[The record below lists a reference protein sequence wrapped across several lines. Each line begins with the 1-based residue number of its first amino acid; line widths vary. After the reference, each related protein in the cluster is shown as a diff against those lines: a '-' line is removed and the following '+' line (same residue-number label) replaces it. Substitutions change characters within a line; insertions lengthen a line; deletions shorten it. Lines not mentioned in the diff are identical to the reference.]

1 MERIV
6 FIGSHLGY
14 PMDRTPLGGGAMVG
28 LRLARRWARERA
40 CELTVLGSG
49 PLPPAESGEY
59 VRLPADCVYE
69 PVHLS
74 EFEYAR
80 FCRDFEA
87 ATTDWLLSRRGRFAP
102 GSTCVLVNDVSEGPT
117 LAALAAAGYPI
128 VSIWHVDVVDY
139 FNKLYLRNW
148 VRPERLT
155 RLYERC
161 CRMGI
166 ARAVPDLL
174 RIVFE
179 KQQDTVRYS
188 NRLIVPSRGMAE
200 TLTRCYG
207 GLWPE
212 QALPQRI
219 QVVPWGAFEDEAPG
233 PAPEARIQELRARY
247 GIGPDTAVLMTLSRI
262 SPEKGIHLLLEGLR
276 LLEGDGRLRDRDVVL
291 LVCGDAAF
299 MQGARYMRRVRAAAG
314 KLKRVRVFFPGYLDA
329 AAKKAHFPLAQLF
342 ISPSVHES
350 YGLNVAE
357 AMQAG
362 LAVLASDHY
371 GVREMLDEGCGR
383 AVSYA
388 DLSAAPA
395 RLAEALAGLI
405 SERDKLLAMGRKS
418 RERAEAMP
426 FARAADAILAACR
439 ELWGRPA
446 GPAAIGVGR
455 RQDGG

>member
-1 MERIV
+1 MQRIV

-14 PMDRTPLGGGAMVG
+14 PMERTPLGGGAMVG
-28 LRLARRWARERA
+28 LRLVRHWTRTRA

-49 PLPPAESGEY
+49 PVPPEAVGEY
-59 VRLPADCVYE
+59 VRLPQSCAYD

-87 ATTDWLLSRRGRFAP
+87 ATTAWLLGRRERFDP
-102 GSTCVLVNDVSEGPT
+102 GGTCVLVNDVSEGPT
-117 LAALAAAGYPI
+117 LSALAQAGYPI
-128 VSIWHVDVVDY
+128 VSLWHVDVVDY
-139 FNKLYLRNW
+139 FNKIYLRNL

-161 CRMGI
+161 CRMGMSRI
-166 ARAVPDLL
+166 VPDLL

-188 NRLIVPSRGMAE
+188 DRLIVPSRAMAE
-200 TLTRCYG
+200 TLNRCYR
-207 GLWPE
+207 GLWPDRVLSE
-212 QALPQRI
+212 RLR
-219 QVVPWGAFEDEAPG
+219 VVPWGAFEPEAPG
-233 PAPEARIQELRARY
+233 AVPESRLRELRARY

-276 LLEGDGRLRDRDVVL
+276 LLEQSGRWRDRDVVL

-299 MQGARYMRRVRAAAG
+299 MQGARYLRRVRDAAARIR
-314 KLKRVRVFFPGYLDA
+314 RVRVFFPGYLDA
-329 AAKKAHFPLAQLF
+329 VAKKEHFSLAHLF

-350 YGLNVAE
+350 YGLNVIE

-371 GVREMLDEGCGR
+371 GVREMLDESCGR
-383 AVSYA
+383 VVSYA

-395 RLAEALAGLI
+395 RLSEALAVLVADR
-405 SERDKLLAMGRKS
+405 ERLAGMGR
-418 RERAEAMP
+418 RARARAEGMP
-426 FARAADAILAACR
+426 FARAADAVLDSCR
-439 ELWGRPA
+439 GREH
-446 GPAAIGVGR
+446 GV
-455 RQDGG
+455 